1 MGEIRAIRQ
10 LFKHRNKRAAAKELF
25 SHELIRKQFIS
36 DVTGIPLEEIKS
48 ARIGNPYLWRRHRRQ
63 KQGIVDIL
71 VELNGNTK
79 VNIEIQVK
87 FYSYWD
93 RRNLFYLAKMYTED
107 LRVGEN
113 YEKLKKSMTI
123 SLLDFNLASDP
134 EYHSVYYLR
143 DENGRC
149 FTDLFEI
156 HIIEL
161 RKTLSGQDALDD
173 WIRFFNADSEE
184 ALDMI
189 HTTNAG
195 INMAIGEVKKMSM
208 SARMWACY
216 EAHMKEVRDR
226 NAREHYVKQQGIE
239 QGIGVGRAQMLE
251 EMLRKQMSP
260 EDIADLCSCDLAE
273 VKAVQEKMYKKKEID
288 SL

>member
-1 MGEIRAIRQ
+1 MRFRVSGVKVKIVAGQFVPSTMILWGEIRAIRQ

-113 YEKLKKSMTI
+113 YEKLKKK
-123 SLLDFNLASDP
+123 
-134 EYHSVYYLR
+134 
-143 DENGRC
+143 
-149 FTDLFEI
+149 
-156 HIIEL
+156 EL
-161 RKTLSGQDALDD
+161 QHNTK
-173 WIRFFNADSEE
+173 
-184 ALDMI
+184 
-189 HTTNAG
+189 
-195 INMAIGEVKKMSM
+195 
-208 SARMWACY
+208 
-216 EAHMKEVRDR
+216 
-226 NAREHYVKQQGIE
+226 
-239 QGIGVGRAQMLE
+239 
-251 EMLRKQMSP
+251 
-260 EDIADLCSCDLAE
+260 
-273 VKAVQEKMYKKKEID
+273 
-288 SL
+288 